1 MRKACVIGWPIAHSR
16 SPMIHGYWLKVHGIE
31 GAYEK
36 VPVEPGLAVDFLRTL
51 ESRGYVGCN
60 VTLPHKEA
68 AFATV
73 DALDPLARALGAV
86 NTVWVEDGVLH
97 GTNTDVGGF
106 LANLDVGAPGWDGAC
121 KTALII
127 GAGGAARGIVHG
139 LLSRGVAR
147 VLVANRTYE
156 KAGAL
161 AQACGPKVRAVEF
174 SALRWLMREADL
186 LVNATSLGMI
196 GQPPLDL
203 PLDGLRESAVVT
215 DAVYAPLMT
224 PLLVEAAA
232 RGNRVVGGLG
242 MLLHQAVAGFET
254 WFGVRPTVTAEL
266 TRLIEADV
274 EAAYPRA
281 RA

>member
-1 MRKACVIGWPIAHSR
+1 
-16 SPMIHGYWLKVHGIE
+16 MIHGYWLKTLGIE
-31 GAYEK
+31 GIYEK
-36 VPVEPGLAVDFLRTL
+36 IPVEPGLAVDFLRSL

-60 VTLPHKEA
+60 VTLPHKEIA
-68 AFATV
+68 CATV
-73 DALDPLARALGAV
+73 DVLDPLARALGAV
-86 NTVWVEDGVLH
+86 NTVWVKDGTLH
-97 GTNTDVGGF
+97 GANTDVAGF
-106 LANLDVGAPGWDGAC
+106 LANLDAGVSGWDRAC
-121 KTALII
+121 ETVLVI

-156 KAGAL
+156 KAAVL
-161 AQACGPKVRAVEF
+161 AEACGEKVRAVEF
-174 SALRWLMREADL
+174 SALHWLMREPDL
-186 LVNATSLGMI
+186 IVNATSLGMI
-196 GQPPLDL
+196 GQPPLYL

-242 MLLHQAVAGFET
+242 MLLHQAVTGFET
-254 WFGVRPTVTAEL
+254 WFGIRPSVTAEL

-274 EAAYPRA
+274 EAAYPRG
-281 RA
+281 R